1 MVLPTSDLRGF
12 NFSVCVYSEGQ
23 SEGADMWRSL
33 TEGMDVWDWEF
44 WPS

>member
-1 MVLPTSDLRGF
+1 MICVDLI
-12 NFSVCVYSEGQ
+12 SLCVCVYSEGQ